1 MNYVDKADQ
10 NGYTPVSYT
19 HLDVYKRQ
27 AFAGA
32 GVGVELVIIAGQ
44 DGVQQDAGQGSN
56 GQAGQDVY
64 KRQTPFCIGPIN
76 IPHAVS
82 LYYIRI
88 CRAMQ
93 VGKRQ
98 NRQKNEL

>member
-1 MNYVDKADQ
+1 MELTNVLMLIGGLALFLFGMNVMGEALEKKA
-10 NGYTPVSYT
+10 
-19 HLDVYKRQ
+19 
-27 AFAGA
+27 
-32 GVGVELVIIAGQ
+32 
-44 DGVQQDAGQGSN
+44 GSRLKTLLARLTSN
-56 GQAGQDVY
+56 KFKQKSPLAT
-64 KRQTPFCIGPIN
+64 TPFCIGPIN